1 MRYAI
6 CPTQTVIL
14 LPKDAPVQHD
24 FGLGEGNVWVYGKE
38 KRGEEQMY
46 LHEKNQIGKSYVV
59 CSDVNRFKYLVD
71 QKSVLSFSVFQRLTF
86 P

>member
-24 FGLGEGNVWVYGKE
+24 FGLGEGDVWVYGKE
-38 KRGEEQMY
+38 KRGQEQMY
-46 LHEKNQIGKSYVV
+46 LHEKNQISKSHDFVV
-59 CSDVNRFKYLVD
+59 CPDVNKFKCLLI
-71 QKSVLSFSVFQRLTF
+71 KKVF
-86 P
+86 